1 MNVRKF
7 FLSELFLKQEG
18 RCNLCFLN
26 FKKEDLIVDHIL
38 AKCLG
43 GIDNLENLQLL
54 CFKCHDEDKTP
65 KDLLEL
71 KGRRIS
77 VTE

>member
-7 FLSELFLKQEG
+7 FLNELFLKQDG

-26 FKKEDLIVDHIL
+26 FKKEKLIVDHIK

-43 GIDNLENLQLL
+43 GIDKLENLQLL
-54 CFKCHDEDKTP
+54 CFKCHDEYKTP
-65 KDLLEL
+65 KDMGEL
-71 KGRRIS
+71 KNRRIS
-77 VTE
+77 VT